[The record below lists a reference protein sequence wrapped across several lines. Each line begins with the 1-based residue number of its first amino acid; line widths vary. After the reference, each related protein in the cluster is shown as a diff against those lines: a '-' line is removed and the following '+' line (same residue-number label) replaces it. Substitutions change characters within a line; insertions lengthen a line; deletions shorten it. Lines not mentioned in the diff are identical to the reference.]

1 MNRVLMA
8 AFVAMLGAGCSAYD
22 AFYPPLAT
30 VDNVDVSRY
39 VGKWYE
45 IAKYPN
51 PFQKQCVGGT
61 TAEYAV
67 LDDGRVQVINRC
79 QTADGTV
86 DSIEGRAR
94 IVDTSTNAKLAV
106 GFFGPF
112 EGAYWI
118 LEVGPNYEYAVVG
131 EPSRSTLWILSRTS
145 TMNDATYQG
154 ILSRLPDRGYDPSKL
169 VVTPQP

>member
-1 MNRVLMA
+1 MIRVILA
-8 AFVAMLGAGCSAYD
+8 AVIAMLGVGCSAYES
-22 AFYPPLAT
+22 FFPPLAT
-30 VDNVDVSRY
+30 VENVDVSRY

-51 PFQKQCVGGT
+51 PFQQQCVGGT

-67 LDDGRVQVINRC
+67 LDDGRVQVINKC
-79 QTADGTV
+79 NTAGGTV
-86 DSIEGRAR
+86 DLIEGRAR
-94 IVDTSTNAKLAV
+94 IVDTTTNAKLAV

-118 LEVGPNYEYAVVG
+118 LEIGTNYEYAVVG
-131 EPSRSTLWILSRTS
+131 EPSRSTLWILSRTP
-145 TMNDATYQG
+145 TLDDATYQD